1 MGNSIKLNIDF
12 TKLAKI
18 ADSKGRKRL
27 ANFLISKEKSIVKKI
42 PFLLEAEQYEEAL
55 GFAMEGGDPNI
66 INKVFTEI
74 LKKSGG
80 NYKVAISK
88 AASI

>member
-1 MGNSIKLNIDF
+1 MGGNFAAQQFAGTGVIGGGRTASMMPQQLSHTQLISQQLGNSIKLNIDF

-42 PFLLEAEQYEEAL
+42 PFLLEA
-55 GFAMEGGDPNI
+55 
-66 INKVFTEI
+66 
-74 LKKSGG
+74 
-80 NYKVAISK
+80 
-88 AASI
+88 